1 MGSFQLGDWSGCR
14 RLGSP
19 QGFAPGLWLT
29 GVICKHIYL
38 ESIGN
43 QLKLKRKK
51 GWGEEI
57 KKGWGE
63 EMIVRASFAK
73 CFGICVTGKK
83 KENQNNRS

>member
-43 QLKLKRKK
+43 QLTEVRKEK
-51 GWGEEI
+51 GVGGGNDPTSLLRKMLWDLCY
-57 KKGWGE
+57 WQ
-63 EMIVRASFAK
+63 
-73 CFGICVTGKK
+73 KK
-83 KENQNNRS
+83 KKIRIIEAR

>member
-1 MGSFQLGDWSGCR
+1 MGSFQLGNWSGCR

-19 QGFAPGLWLT
+19 LGFAPVSKRLWLAR
-29 GVICKHIYL
+29 VICKHIYF

-43 QLKLKRKK
+43 QLTEVKKKK

-57 KKGWGE
+57 
-63 EMIVRASFAK
+63 IIRASFAK

-83 KENQNNRS
+83 KKKNRIIEAR